1 MRFMSIYK
9 HPNTPEYE
17 AGEPPSQQ
25 EIDAMAKLIEEF
37 AREGVLLMTDGLLP
51 TSTGAKVRRSG
62 GRITV
67 TDGPF
72 TEAKE
77 VIGGFA
83 IMQADSLEHMVEL
96 TKRFLAVAGD
106 GECEIRQ
113 MYDEPAFVAP

>member
-9 HPNTPEYE
+9 LPNTPEYE